1 MPVQFIACKSSGL
14 LVGVE
19 CADDNGADND
29 GGNGDYDSIDKVCVC
44 VFVCLLCYVVKITCR
59 QAFLGR
65 KGRGP
70 VCVVCSCRKQN

>member
-44 VFVCLLCYVVKITCR
+44 VCVFVMLCGENHMPPGVFGAKGEGACLCGV
-59 QAFLGR
+59 FM
-65 KGRGP
+65 
-70 VCVVCSCRKQN
+70 S